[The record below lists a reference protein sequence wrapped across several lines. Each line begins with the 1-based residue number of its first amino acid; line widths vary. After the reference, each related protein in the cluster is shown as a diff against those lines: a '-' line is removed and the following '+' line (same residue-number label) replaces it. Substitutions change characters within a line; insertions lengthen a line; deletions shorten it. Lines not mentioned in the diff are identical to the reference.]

1 MGMGIK
7 MKQFFKDRYNILGI
21 IIVLIFALIVY
32 QLANIQLIQGENYF
46 NQSQSI
52 NLKSR
57 TILAERGNIL
67 DRYGVPIATNSTS
80 YSLMLMSTEA
90 STDKLNGILIKLAK
104 ILEKNGDPY
113 RNSFSKYLTFNPI
126 GFGSAIAKS
135 EDRIKVLRNVT
146 GYPLKAFNQE
156 SSAEDIFKY
165 FKETAFKIDE
175 KYTDEQAYKIMTLRF
190 EIMGYNSL
198 NPVIAENIS
207 NATVAEV
214 EERIN
219 EFPGALVD
227 TVPSRKYV
235 DAEYAAHLLGYVRT
249 VSEKDLAEHADEDY
263 NMNDIIGKS
272 GIELKAEG
280 YLRGTNGY
288 RRIEVDDSGKTKII
302 SEEAVKPGSD
312 VVLTIDMRLQKAAM
326 DSLEKNI
333 PIIRQRK
340 NSQNHKDAYAGS
352 VVALDVKTGDVL
364 ALASY
369 PSYDPSIFLA
379 DPSDKEAQKAISA
392 LYDPKNTT
400 TSEYNRAIKGLYA
413 PGSTFK
419 PLVGIAGLEEG
430 VINPYEKYFD
440 KGYVQY
446 GDLLLKSIEYRQ
458 YRAGLGWVNM
468 IQAIQKSSNPYFYV
482 LGNKVG
488 INNIVKWA
496 TKFGLGQ
503 KTGIDLLGE
512 EKGTIS
518 SREFKA
524 KIDPDPWT
532 ETNTAQSAIGQ
543 MYNSFT
549 PIQLANYA
557 ATIANGGK
565 RFNPHVIKR
574 VIKYD
579 GSIVTETK
587 PEYEILPV
595 KKQNM
600 GIIQEGMKA
609 VANSEDP
616 GGTASSA
623 FVDLLP
629 IKVAGKT
636 GTAETGNEANHSSN
650 ALFICYA
657 PADNPEIAVAVVV
670 ERGVLGAFTA
680 PIACDVLKE
689 YFDLNKAQ
697 TEDNTIK
704 KDIVEL
710 TR

>member
-1 MGMGIK
+1 

-21 IIVLIFALIVY
+21 IIVLVFSLIVY

-52 NLKSR
+52 DLKSR
-57 TILAERGNIL
+57 TISAQRGNIL
-67 DRYGVPIATNSTS
+67 DKYGVPIATNSSS
-80 YSLMLMSTEA
+80 YSLMLMTTGKTANE
-90 STDKLNGILIKLAK
+90 LNEILLKLAN
-104 ILEKNGDPY
+104 ILEKNGDSY

-126 GFGSAIAKS
+126 KFGSTIAKS
-135 EDRIKVLRNVT
+135 NDRIKVLKNIT
-146 GYPLKAFNQE
+146 GYPFREFNQN
-156 SSAEDIFKY
+156 SSAEEVYNYLKDS
-165 FKETAFKIDE
+165 AFKIDP
-175 KYTDEQAYKIMTLRF
+175 KYSDEEAYKIITLRF
-190 EIMGYNSL
+190 EIGYSYS
-198 NPVIAENIS
+198 NPVIAEMIS

-214 EERIN
+214 EERID
-219 EFPGALVD
+219 EFPGAIIDV
-227 TVPSRKYV
+227 VPSRKYV
-235 DAEYAAHLLGYVRT
+235 DAEYAAHLIGYVRT
-249 VSEKDLAEHADEDY
+249 VSEKDLAEHADEGY

-272 GIELKAEG
+272 GIESAAEG

-288 RRIEVDDSGKTKII
+288 RRIEIDDNGKTKTI
-302 SEEAVKPGSD
+302 SEEPVKPGSD
-312 VVLTIDMRLQKAAM
+312 VVLTIDMNLQKAAM
-326 DSLEKNI
+326 DSLERNI

-340 NSQNHKDAYAGS
+340 NSQNHKDAYAGA
-352 VVALDVKTGDVL
+352 VVALDVKSGEVL

-379 DPSDKEAQKAISA
+379 DASDKEAQKAISA
-392 LYDPKNTT
+392 LYDDKNTT
-400 TSEYNRAIKGLYA
+400 TSEYNRATKGLYA
-413 PGSTFK
+413 PGSTYK
-419 PLVGIAGLEEG
+419 PLVGIAGLEQG
-430 VINPYEKYFD
+430 VVNPYEKYFD

-446 GDLLLKSIEYRQ
+446 GDIMLKSIEYRS
-458 YRAGLGWVNM
+458 YRGGLGWVNM
-468 IQAIQKSSNPYFYV
+468 VQAIQKSSNPYFYV

-496 TKFGLGQ
+496 TNFGLGH
-503 KTGIDLLGE
+503 KTGIELDE
-512 EKGTIS
+512 SKGNIS
-518 SREFKA
+518 SREFK
-524 KIDPDPWT
+524 KTIDPDPWT
-532 ETNTAQSAIGQ
+532 ETNTAQSSIGQ
-543 MYNSFT
+543 LYNSFT
-549 PIQLANYA
+549 PIQLANYT

-565 RFNPHVIKR
+565 RYKPHLIKR

-579 GSIVTETK
+579 GSIVKETK

-595 KKQNM
+595 KKENM
-600 GIIQEGMKA
+600 AIIQEGMKA

-657 PADNPEIAVAVVV
+657 PADNPQIAVAVVV

-680 PIACDVLKE
+680 PIACDVLKQ
-689 YFDLNKAQ
+689 YFDINGTKTQ
-697 TEDNTIK
+697 DYTVKRDV
-704 KDIVEL
+704 VEL

>member
-1 MGMGIK
+1 
-7 MKQFFKDRYNILGI
+7 MKQFFKDRYNIIGI
-21 IIVLIFALIVY
+21 VIVLMFALIVY

-46 NQSQSI
+46 NQSQSE

-80 YSLMLMSTEA
+80 YSLMLMSTGAKSE
-90 STDKLNGILIKLAK
+90 KVNEILLKLAE
-104 ILEKNGDPY
+104 ILEKNGDSY
-113 RNSFSKYLTFNPI
+113 KNSFSKYFASNPVK
-126 GFGSAIAKS
+126 FGSKLEKS
-135 EDRIKVLRNVT
+135 TDRIKVLKNTT
-146 GYPLKAFNQE
+146 GYLFKGFSQE
-156 SSAEDIFKY
+156 SSAEDVYNYI
-165 FKETAFKIDE
+165 KETAFEIDD
-175 KYTDEQAYKIMTLRF
+175 KYTDEEAYKIMTLRF

-198 NPVIAENIS
+198 NPVIAEKIS
-207 NATVAEV
+207 NNTVAEV
-214 EERIN
+214 EERID
-219 EFPGALVD
+219 EFPGALID
-227 TVPSRKYV
+227 AVPSRKYV
-235 DAEYAAHLLGYVRT
+235 DAEYASHLIGYVRT
-249 VSEKDLAEHADEDY
+249 VSENDLLEHADEGY

-272 GIELKAEG
+272 GIELTAEG

-288 RRIEVDDSGKTKII
+288 RRIEVDDSGKTKTI

-312 VVLTIDMRLQKAAM
+312 VVLTIDMRLQKAAI

-333 PIIRQRK
+333 PVIRQRK
-340 NSQNHKDAYAGS
+340 NSQNHKDAFAGS
-352 VVALDVKTGDVL
+352 VVALDVKTGEVL

-379 DPSDKEAQKAISA
+379 DAGDKEAQKAISA
-392 LYDPKNTT
+392 LYDDKNTT

-413 PGSTFK
+413 PGSTYK
-419 PLVGIAGLEEG
+419 PLIGIAGLEEG
-430 VINPYEKYFD
+430 VVNPYEKYFD
-440 KGYVQY
+440 RGYVQY
-446 GDLLLKSIEYRQ
+446 GDIMLKSIEYRT
-458 YRAGLGWVNM
+458 YRGGLGWVNM

-512 EKGTIS
+512 ENGTVS

-532 ETNTAQSAIGQ
+532 ETNTAQSSIGQ
-543 MYNSFT
+543 LYNSFT
-549 PIQLANYA
+549 PIQLANYT

-565 RFNPHVIKR
+565 RFKPHIIKR

-579 GSIVTETK
+579 GSIVTETN
-587 PEYEILPV
+587 PEYEELSV
-595 KKQNM
+595 KKENM
-600 GIIQEGMKA
+600 AIIQEGMKA

-623 FVDLLP
+623 FVELLP

-657 PADNPEIAVAVVV
+657 PADKPEIAVAVVV
-670 ERGVLGAFTA
+670 ERGVLGAYTA
-680 PIACDVLKE
+680 PIACDVLKQ
-689 YFDLNKAQ
+689 YFEINKVQ
-697 TEDNTIK
+697 SEDYTVK
-704 KDIVEL
+704 KDIAEL